1 MKKYKIISLSLL
13 CLSLLFLL
21 TSCVGPGVSDWIYDD
36 LPGYE
41 VWRINSEHIFL
52 CRASEVESLSGPVVV
67 PSYVYAVSSTDD
79 YVFAQRIESKDADPK
94 HPEYYVVPVGSDK
107 AVGPF
112 DASGFKEYCADN
124 DIAEPTEW
132 LDIYYL
138 SRHSK

>member
-1 MKKYKIISLSLL
+1 MKKYKIIGSLLL
-13 CLSLLFLL
+13 CLFMLFMLM
-21 TSCVGPGVSDWIYDD
+21 SCAGMSDWRYDD

-41 VWRINSEHIFL
+41 VWRVNSEQIFL
-52 CRASEVESLSGPVVV
+52 GRANDEYDLVMGPVVV

-138 SRHSK
+138 SRHSR